1 MIIEKNLI
9 IKQNSFNKYLKYKK
23 KYLDLKNQKGTGFD
37 FDKEEEKQF
46 LTNNLEISDLNS
58 YYFKQ
63 NLFSYWISSS
73 HNTYLPFGQ
82 MFDPSSVCYYKLQ
95 SLMYHGGCMEI
106 DTFAVTEDYSDVII
120 THLHTNSKTITL
132 TSIFKIINIAIENK
146 IKNNII
152 SGPIIFTFDN
162 KKLKTE
168 AEHMVFWNILDK
180 ELLIDANKRF
190 IYKIE
195 ENYDISNIPIDV
207 MNNKILLRWGENKNC
222 KIEETYKINKLDK
235 KDIGKEVCKPPEY
248 ILNKF
253 SSINSWMHLKKGH
266 VNLNDKIYL
275 ERNETVSNMVGI
287 EILPNYKSKQNLISN
302 TQRNIMRIY
311 PLPTSVTSSNYNNMK
326 YFKDGVQIVA
336 INIQKVENPLLLN
349 KAVFLPNTGLPC
361 TPVEILSTCPNG
373 WKNSVPVKS
382 VQKPPVES
390 DQKPVYFKQKPL
402 AYRLKPLWLLGLIPH
417 PGYYNLQI
425 ELKKIEK
432 IIDNKLIDATSE
444 YPNFELSYG
453 LNDSTKLDNIDISIP
468 FFIAKVSKVSSTYIS
483 GIEIPWN
490 YSKLLNNEIK
500 VDLYK
505 IKTTGLDYN
514 DVKLDKDNPDN
525 DCENSYILNIE
536 KQIRITLEY
545 SWTKSKEV
553 ESLKNYNDK
562 IIILRNEYNQPTINF
577 LNELKLFNEYQDKLA
592 VLLNT

>member
-9 IKQNSFNKYLKYKK
+9 IKQDSFNKYLKYKK
-23 KYLDLKNQKGTGFD
+23 KYLDLKNLKGTGFD
-37 FDKEEEKQF
+37 FNKEEEKQF
-46 LTNNLEISDLNS
+46 LTNNLDMSDLNP

-106 DTFAVTEDYSDVII
+106 DTFAVTKDYSDVII

-132 TSIFKIINIAIENK
+132 TSIFKIINSAIENK

-152 SGPIIFTFDN
+152 SGPIILTFDN
-162 KKLKTE
+162 KNLKTK

-180 ELLIDANKRF
+180 ELLIDANANF

-195 ENYDISNIPIDV
+195 EGYDISIIPIDK
-207 MNNKILLRWGENKNC
+207 MNNKILLRWGENKKC
-222 KIEETYKINKLDK
+222 EIDETYEINKLDK
-235 KDIGKEVCKPPEY
+235 QDIGKEVCKPPEY
-248 ILNKF
+248 ILKKF
-253 SSINSWMHLKKGH
+253 SSLDSWMHLRKGH

-275 ERNETVSNMVGI
+275 GRNETVSDRVGI
-287 EILPNYKSKQNLISN
+287 EILPNYKSKQNLILN

-382 VQKPPVES
+382 
-390 DQKPVYFKQKPL
+390 KQEPL

-425 ELKKIEK
+425 KLNKVEK

-444 YPNFELSYG
+444 YPNFKLSYG

-468 FFIAKVSKVSSTYIS
+468 FFIAKASILGSTYIS

-490 YSKLLNNEIK
+490 YSKLLDNTIQ

-505 IKTTGLDYN
+505 MKKTGFDYN
-514 DVKLDKDNPDN
+514 DVKLEESNPDN
-525 DCENSYILNIE
+525 DCSNSYLLNIE

-545 SWTKSKEV
+545 SWIESEKI
-553 ESLKNYNDK
+553 ESLKNYNEK
-562 IIILRNEYNQPTINF
+562 IIMLRNKYNQPTIDF
-577 LNELKLFNEYQDKLA
+577 LNILTLFNKYQDDLA

>member
-1 MIIEKNLI
+1 MT
-9 IKQNSFNKYLKYKK
+9 QNSFNKYLKYKK
-23 KYLDLKNQKGTGFD
+23 KYLNLKNLKGAYFD
-37 FDKEEEKQF
+37 FNKEEEKQF
-46 LTNNLEISDLNS
+46 LTNNLEISDLNP
-58 YYFKQ
+58 YYFQQ

-82 MFDPSSVCYYKLQ
+82 IFDPSSVCYYKLQ

-120 THLHTNSKTITL
+120 THLITNSKTITL

-146 IKNNII
+146 IKNKII
-152 SGPIIFTFDN
+152 SGPIILTFDN
-162 KKLKTE
+162 KNLKTK
-168 AEHMVFWNILDK
+168 AEHMVFWNVLDK
-180 ELLIDANKRF
+180 VLLIDANKCF
-190 IYKIE
+190 IYKIKKD
-195 ENYDISNIPIDV
+195 YDISIIPIDV
-207 MNNKILLRWGENKNC
+207 MNNKILLRWGENKKC
-222 KIEETYKINKLDK
+222 EIDETYEINKLDK
-235 KDIGKEVCKPPEY
+235 KDIGKEVCKPPPS
-248 ILNKF
+248 ILEKF
-253 SSINSWMHLKKGH
+253 SSLDSWMHLKKGH
-266 VNLNDKIYL
+266 VDLNDEIYL
-275 ERNETVSNMVGI
+275 GRNETVSVMVDI
-287 EILPNYKSKQNLISN
+287 ELFNKFNKYEPKQNLILN

-326 YFKDGVQIVA
+326 YLKDGVQIVA

-382 VQKPPVES
+382 VQKSVES
-390 DQKPVYFKQKPL
+390 VQEPVYLEQKPL

-425 ELKKIEK
+425 KLKKIEK
-432 IIDNKLIDATSE
+432 ICNNKLIDATSE
-444 YPNFELSYG
+444 YPNFKLSYG
-453 LNDSTKLDNIDISIP
+453 LNDSTKLDNIDSSIP
-468 FFIAKVSKVSSTYIS
+468 FFVAELSKVGSTYIS

-490 YSKLLNNEIK
+490 FLKLLTNEIQ

-505 IKTTGLDYN
+505 INTRGLNYN
-514 DVKLDKDNPDN
+514 DIKLDEGNPYN
-525 DCENSYILNIE
+525 DCDDSYLLNIE

-553 ESLKNYNDK
+553 ESLKNYNEK
-562 IIILRNEYNQPTINF
+562 IIMLRNKYNIPTINF
-577 LNELKLFNEYQDKLA
+577 LNDIILFNKYQDELA
-592 VLLNT
+592 ELLNT

>member
-9 IKQNSFNKYLKYKK
+9 IKQDSFNKYLKYKK
-23 KYLDLKNQKGTGFD
+23 KYLDLKNLKGTGFD
-37 FDKEEEKQF
+37 FNKEEEKQF
-46 LTNNLEISDLNS
+46 LTNNLDMSDLNP

-106 DTFAVTEDYSDVII
+106 DTFAVTKDYSDVII

-132 TSIFKIINIAIENK
+132 TSIFKIINSAIENK

-152 SGPIIFTFDN
+152 SGPIILTFDN
-162 KKLKTE
+162 KNLKTK

-180 ELLIDANKRF
+180 ELLIDANANF

-195 ENYDISNIPIDV
+195 EGYDISIIPIDK
-207 MNNKILLRWGENKNC
+207 MNNKILLRWGENKKC
-222 KIEETYKINKLDK
+222 EIDETYEINKLDK
-235 KDIGKEVCKPPEY
+235 QDIGKEVCKPPEY
-248 ILNKF
+248 ILKKF
-253 SSINSWMHLKKGH
+253 SSLDSWMHLRKGH

-275 ERNETVSNMVGI
+275 GRNETVSDRVGI
-287 EILPNYKSKQNLISN
+287 EILPNYKSKQNLILN

-382 VQKPPVES
+382 
-390 DQKPVYFKQKPL
+390 KQETL

-425 ELKKIEK
+425 KLNKVEK

-444 YPNFELSYG
+444 YPNFKLSYG

-468 FFIAKVSKVSSTYIS
+468 FFIAKASILGSTYIS

-490 YSKLLNNEIK
+490 YSKLLDNTIQ

-505 IKTTGLDYN
+505 MKKTGFDYN
-514 DVKLDKDNPDN
+514 DVKLEESNPDN
-525 DCENSYILNIE
+525 DCSNSYLLNIE

-545 SWTKSKEV
+545 SWIESEKI
-553 ESLKNYNDK
+553 ESLKNYNEK
-562 IIILRNEYNQPTINF
+562 IIMLRNKYNKPTIDF
-577 LNELKLFNEYQDKLA
+577 LNILTLFNKYQDDLA

>member
-9 IKQNSFNKYLKYKK
+9 TKQDSFNKYLKYKK
-23 KYLDLKNQKGTGFD
+23 KYLDLKNLKGTGFD
-37 FDKEEEKQF
+37 FNKEEEKQF
-46 LTNNLEISDLNS
+46 LTNNLEISDLNP

-106 DTFAVTEDYSDVII
+106 DTFAVTKDYSDVII

-152 SGPIIFTFDN
+152 SGPIISTFDN
-162 KKLKTE
+162 KNLKTE

-180 ELLIDANKRF
+180 VLLIDANKHF

-195 ENYDISNIPIDV
+195 KDYDISIIPIDV
-207 MNNKILLRWGENKNC
+207 MNNKILLRWGENKTC
-222 KIEETYKINKLDK
+222 KIDETYEINKLDK
-235 KDIGKEVCKPPEY
+235 QDIGKEVCKPPEY
-248 ILNKF
+248 ILKKF

-266 VNLNDKIYL
+266 VDLNDEIYL
-275 ERNETVSNMVGI
+275 KRNETVSVMVGI

-361 TPVEILSTCPNG
+361 TPEEILSTCPNG

-382 VQKPPVES
+382 
-390 DQKPVYFKQKPL
+390 KQEPL

-425 ELKKIEK
+425 ELKKVEK

-444 YPNFELSYG
+444 YPNFKLLYG

-468 FFIAKVSKVSSTYIS
+468 FFIAEVSKLGSTYIS

-490 YSKLLNNEIK
+490 FSKLLNNEIQ

-505 IKTTGLDYN
+505 IKTKGLNYN
-514 DVKLDKDNPDN
+514 DVKLDEGNPDN
-525 DCENSYILNIE
+525 DCDDSYLLNIE
-536 KQIRITLEY
+536 KQIRITLSY
-545 SWTKSKEV
+545 NWTKSKEV
-553 ESLKNYNDK
+553 ESLKNYNEK
-562 IIILRNEYNQPTINF
+562 IIILRDEYNQPTINF
-577 LNELKLFNEYQDKLA
+577 LNKLTLFNEYQDKLA